1 MILKR
6 LQVTYNVKRQ
16 RVRESPLV
24 ERSVFIKILQAR
36 LPGHAVMTIFKSQGE
51 EWKKVVVCFEIHQR
65 LDDASRVVALTRAT
79 ERCRVYVPKAWR
91 DDGMPKGKSRT
102 TPTPV
107 LP

>member
-1 MILKR
+1 MR
-6 LQVTYNVKRQ
+6 
-16 RVRESPLV
+16 PLV